1 MRLCDRD
8 IEAWLDEGRLS
19 INPRPPVERINGA
32 TVDVRL
38 GNKFRTFRGH
48 TAAFIDLSGPKDEVS
63 AALDRVMSDEI
74 VLDEGEAFYLHP
86 GELALAVTLESVTL
100 PADLVGWLDG
110 RSSLARLGL
119 MVHVTAHRIDP
130 GWSGCIVLEFYNS
143 GKLPLALRPGMLIG
157 ALSFEPLSG
166 PAARPYNRR
175 EDAKYRN
182 QQGAVASRIDKDSFR
197 PIEDTMRRFLTTLM
211 ILLVVLVAGLSAL
224 VLLVNP
230 NDFRDY
236 MVKQVAARS
245 GYQLQLDGPLR
256 WHVWPQLSILSG
268 RMSLTAQGASQPLV
282 RADNMRL
289 DVALLPLLSH
299 QLSVKQV
306 MLKGAVIQL
315 TPQTEAVR
323 SEDAPVAPRDNTLP
337 DLSDDRGWSFDISSL
352 KMADSVLVFQHEDD
366 EQVTIRN
373 IRLQMEQDPQHRG
386 SFEFSGRVNRDQ
398 RDLTISLNGTV
409 DASDY
414 PHDLTAAIEQINWQ
428 LQGADLPK
436 QGIQG
441 QGSFQAQW
449 QESHKRLSFNQISL
463 TANDS
468 TLSGQAQVTLTE
480 KPEWQLRLQFPQLN
494 LDNLIP
500 LKETANGEN
509 GAAQQGQS
517 QSTLP
522 RPVISSRIDEPAYQG
537 LHGFTAD
544 ILLQASNVRWRGMN
558 FTDVA
563 TQMTNKSGLLEI
575 TQLQGKLN
583 GGQVSLPGTLDATSI
598 NPRINFQPRLENVEI
613 GTILKAFNYPISLT
627 GKMSLA
633 GDFSGA
639 DIDADAFRHNWQGQ
653 AHVEMTDTRMEGMN
667 FQQMIQQ
674 AVERNGGDVKAAEN
688 FDNVTRLDRF
698 TTDLTL
704 KDGVV
709 TLNDMQGQSPVLALT
724 GEGMLNLADQTCDT
738 QFDIRVIGGWNGE
751 SKLIDFLK
759 ETPVPLRVYGNWQQ
773 LNYSLQVDQ
782 LLRKH
787 LQDEAKRRLND
798 WAERNKDSRNGK
810 DVKKLLEKM

>member
-1 MRLCDRD
+1 
-8 IEAWLDEGRLS
+8 
-19 INPRPPVERINGA
+19 
-32 TVDVRL
+32 
-38 GNKFRTFRGH
+38 
-48 TAAFIDLSGPKDEVS
+48 
-63 AALDRVMSDEI
+63 
-74 VLDEGEAFYLHP
+74 
-86 GELALAVTLESVTL
+86 
-100 PADLVGWLDG
+100 
-110 RSSLARLGL
+110 
-119 MVHVTAHRIDP
+119 
-130 GWSGCIVLEFYNS
+130 
-143 GKLPLALRPGMLIG
+143 
-157 ALSFEPLSG
+157 
-166 PAARPYNRR
+166 
-175 EDAKYRN
+175 
-182 QQGAVASRIDKDSFR
+182 
-197 PIEDTMRRFLTTLM
+197 MRRFLTTLM

-352 KMADSVLVFQHEDD
+352 KVADSVLVFQHEDD

-414 PHDLTAAIEQINWQ
+414 PHDLMAAIEQINWQ

-441 QGSFQAQW
+441 QGSFQVQW

-500 LKETANGEN
+500 LNETANGEN

-537 LHGFTAD
+537 LQGFTAD

-613 GTILKAFNYPISLT
+613 GTILKAFNDPISLT

-738 QFDIRVIGGWNGE
+738 QFDIRVVGGWNGE

>member
-1 MRLCDRD
+1 
-8 IEAWLDEGRLS
+8 
-19 INPRPPVERINGA
+19 
-32 TVDVRL
+32 
-38 GNKFRTFRGH
+38 
-48 TAAFIDLSGPKDEVS
+48 
-63 AALDRVMSDEI
+63 
-74 VLDEGEAFYLHP
+74 
-86 GELALAVTLESVTL
+86 
-100 PADLVGWLDG
+100 
-110 RSSLARLGL
+110 
-119 MVHVTAHRIDP
+119 
-130 GWSGCIVLEFYNS
+130 
-143 GKLPLALRPGMLIG
+143 
-157 ALSFEPLSG
+157 
-166 PAARPYNRR
+166 
-175 EDAKYRN
+175 
-182 QQGAVASRIDKDSFR
+182 
-197 PIEDTMRRFLTTLM
+197 MRRFLTTLM
-211 ILLVVLVAGLSAL
+211 ILLVVLVAGFSAL

-268 RMSLTAQGASQPLV
+268 RTILTAQGASQPLV

-289 DVALLPLLSH
+289 DVALWPLLSH

-315 TPQTEAVR
+315 TPETEAVR
-323 SEDAPVAPRDNTLP
+323 SEDAPVAPKDNTLP
-337 DLSDDRGWSFDISSL
+337 DNAEDRGWSFDIASL
-352 KMADSVLVFQHEDD
+352 RVSDSVLVFQHEDD
-366 EQVTIRN
+366 EQVTVRD
-373 IRLQMEQDPQHRG
+373 IRLQMEQDSQHRG

-398 RDLTISLNGTV
+398 RDLSLSLKGTV

-414 PHDLTAAIEQINWQ
+414 PHDLTADIQQIDWQ

-441 QGSFQAQW
+441 HGQFRAQW
-449 QESHKRLSFNQISL
+449 QEAQKRLSFEQINL

-468 TLSGQAQVTLTE
+468 NLTGQAQVALLE
-480 KPEWQLRLQFPQLN
+480 KPEWLLRLQFAQLN
-494 LDNLIP
+494 LDNLLP
-500 LKETANGEN
+500 MNDVMTTQNGV
-509 GAAQQGQS
+509 AQQGQN
-517 QSTLP
+517 QPTLP

-537 LHGFTAD
+537 LKGFAAD
-544 ILLQASNVRWRGMN
+544 ILLQANNVRWRGMD
-558 FTDVA
+558 FADVTA
-563 TQMTNKSGLLEI
+563 QMTNKAGLLEI
-575 TQLQGKLN
+575 IQLQGKLN
-583 GGQVSLPGTLDATSI
+583 QGVVSLPGTLDATASH
-598 NPRINFQPRLENVEI
+598 PRIVFHPRLENVEI
-613 GTILKAFNYPISLT
+613 GTILNAFNYPISLT

-639 DIDADAFRHNWQGQ
+639 DIDANAFRHTWQGT
-653 AHVEMTDTRMEGMN
+653 AHVEMADTRMEGMN
-667 FQQMIQQ
+667 FQQIIQQ

-688 FDNVTRLDRF
+688 FDNVTRLDHF
-698 TTDLTL
+698 STDLTL
-704 KDGVV
+704 DNGVV
-709 TLNDMQGQSPVLALT
+709 TLDDMQGESPMLALSGAGT
-724 GEGMLNLADQTCDT
+724 LNMAEQTCDT
-738 QFDIRVIGGWNGE
+738 QFDILVVGGWNGE

>member
-1 MRLCDRD
+1 
-8 IEAWLDEGRLS
+8 
-19 INPRPPVERINGA
+19 
-32 TVDVRL
+32 
-38 GNKFRTFRGH
+38 
-48 TAAFIDLSGPKDEVS
+48 
-63 AALDRVMSDEI
+63 
-74 VLDEGEAFYLHP
+74 
-86 GELALAVTLESVTL
+86 
-100 PADLVGWLDG
+100 
-110 RSSLARLGL
+110 
-119 MVHVTAHRIDP
+119 
-130 GWSGCIVLEFYNS
+130 
-143 GKLPLALRPGMLIG
+143 
-157 ALSFEPLSG
+157 
-166 PAARPYNRR
+166 
-175 EDAKYRN
+175 
-182 QQGAVASRIDKDSFR
+182 
-197 PIEDTMRRFLTTLM
+197 MRRFLTTLM
-211 ILLVVLVAGLSAL
+211 ILLVVLVAGFSAL

-268 RMSLTAQGASQPLV
+268 RTILTAQGASQPLV

-289 DVALLPLLSH
+289 DVALWPLLSH

-315 TPQTEAVR
+315 TPETEAVR
-323 SEDAPVAPRDNTLP
+323 SEDTPVAPKDNTLP
-337 DLSDDRGWSFDISSL
+337 DNAEDRGWSFDIASL
-352 KMADSVLVFQHEDD
+352 RVSDSVLVFQHEDD
-366 EQVTIRN
+366 EQVTVRD
-373 IRLQMEQDPQHRG
+373 IRLQMEQDSQHRG

-398 RDLTISLNGTV
+398 RDLSLSLKGTV

-414 PHDLTAAIEQINWQ
+414 PHDLTADIQQIDWQ

-441 QGSFQAQW
+441 HGQFRAQW
-449 QESHKRLSFNQISL
+449 QEAQKRLSFEQINL

-468 TLSGQAQVTLTE
+468 NLTGQAQVALLE
-480 KPEWQLRLQFPQLN
+480 KPEWLLRLQFAQLN
-494 LDNLIP
+494 LDNLLP
-500 LKETANGEN
+500 MNDVMTTQNGV
-509 GAAQQGQS
+509 AQQGQN
-517 QSTLP
+517 QPTLP

-537 LHGFTAD
+537 LKGFAAD
-544 ILLQASNVRWRGMN
+544 ILLQANNVRWRGMD
-558 FTDVA
+558 FADVTA
-563 TQMTNKSGLLEI
+563 QMTNKAGLLEI
-575 TQLQGKLN
+575 IQLQGKLN
-583 GGQVSLPGTLDATSI
+583 QGVVSLPGTLDATASH
-598 NPRINFQPRLENVEI
+598 PRIVFHPRLENVEI
-613 GTILKAFNYPISLT
+613 GTILNAFNYPISLT

-639 DIDADAFRHNWQGQ
+639 DIDANAFRHTWQGT
-653 AHVEMTDTRMEGMN
+653 AHVEMADTRMEGMN

-688 FDNVTRLDRF
+688 FDNVTRLDHF
-698 TTDLTL
+698 STDLTL
-704 KDGVV
+704 DNGVV
-709 TLNDMQGQSPVLALT
+709 TLDDMQGESPMLALSGAGT
-724 GEGMLNLADQTCDT
+724 LNLAEQTCDT
-738 QFDIRVIGGWNGE
+738 QFDIRVVGGWNGE

>member
-1 MRLCDRD
+1 
-8 IEAWLDEGRLS
+8 
-19 INPRPPVERINGA
+19 
-32 TVDVRL
+32 
-38 GNKFRTFRGH
+38 
-48 TAAFIDLSGPKDEVS
+48 
-63 AALDRVMSDEI
+63 
-74 VLDEGEAFYLHP
+74 
-86 GELALAVTLESVTL
+86 
-100 PADLVGWLDG
+100 
-110 RSSLARLGL
+110 
-119 MVHVTAHRIDP
+119 
-130 GWSGCIVLEFYNS
+130 
-143 GKLPLALRPGMLIG
+143 
-157 ALSFEPLSG
+157 
-166 PAARPYNRR
+166 
-175 EDAKYRN
+175 
-182 QQGAVASRIDKDSFR
+182 
-197 PIEDTMRRFLTTLM
+197 MRRFLTTLM

-268 RMSLTAQGASQPLV
+268 RMSLTAPGASQPLV

-289 DVALLPLLSH
+289 DVALMPLLSH
-299 QLSVKQV
+299 QLNVQQV

-315 TPQTEAVR
+315 TPQTKEVR
-323 SEDAPVAPRDNTLP
+323 DENAPIAPRDNTLP
-337 DLSDDRGWSFDISSL
+337 DLSEDRGWSFDISSL
-352 KMADSVLVFQHEDD
+352 KVADSVLVFQHEDD

-373 IRLQMEQDPQHRG
+373 IHLQMEQDPQHRG

-398 RDLTISLNGTV
+398 RDLSLSLKGTV

-414 PHDLTAAIEQINWQ
+414 PHDLTAVVEQITWQ
-428 LQGADLPK
+428 VQGADLPK

-441 QGSFQAQW
+441 QGSFLAQW
-449 QESHKRLSFNQISL
+449 LEASKRLSFNQINL

-468 TLSGQAQVTLTE
+468 TFGGQAQVTLTE
-480 KPEWQLRLQFPQLN
+480 QPEWQLKLQFPQLN
-494 LDNLIP
+494 LDNLIA
-500 LKETANGEN
+500 LNETANNNN
-509 GAAQQGQS
+509 GAVQQGQN
-517 QSTLP
+517 QSMLP
-522 RPVISSRIDEPAYQG
+522 RPVISSRIHEPPYQG
-537 LHGFTAD
+537 LKGFSAD
-544 ILLQASNVRWRGMN
+544 ILLQADNVRWRGMN
-558 FTDVA
+558 FSNVA

-583 GGQVSLPGTLDATSI
+583 GGFVSLPGTLDATSA
-598 NPRINFQPRLENVEI
+598 NPQITFQPRLENVEI
-613 GTILKAFNYPISLT
+613 GTILKAFNYPIPLT

-639 DIDADAFRHNWQGQ
+639 DIDAEAFRHKWQGQ
-653 AHVEMTDTRMEGMN
+653 AHIEMADTRMEGMN

-688 FDNVTRLDRF
+688 FDNVTRLERF

-704 KDGVV
+704 NNGIV
-709 TLNDMQGQSPVLALT
+709 TLNDMQGQSPMLALT
-724 GEGMLNLADQTCDT
+724 GTGTLNLTEQTCDT

-759 ETPVPLRVYGNWQQ
+759 ATPVPLRVYGKWQQ

-810 DVKKLLEKM
+810 DVKKLLEKL

>member
-1 MRLCDRD
+1 
-8 IEAWLDEGRLS
+8 
-19 INPRPPVERINGA
+19 
-32 TVDVRL
+32 
-38 GNKFRTFRGH
+38 
-48 TAAFIDLSGPKDEVS
+48 
-63 AALDRVMSDEI
+63 
-74 VLDEGEAFYLHP
+74 
-86 GELALAVTLESVTL
+86 
-100 PADLVGWLDG
+100 
-110 RSSLARLGL
+110 
-119 MVHVTAHRIDP
+119 
-130 GWSGCIVLEFYNS
+130 
-143 GKLPLALRPGMLIG
+143 
-157 ALSFEPLSG
+157 
-166 PAARPYNRR
+166 
-175 EDAKYRN
+175 
-182 QQGAVASRIDKDSFR
+182 
-197 PIEDTMRRFLTTLM
+197 MRRFLTTLM
-211 ILLVVLVAGLSAL
+211 ILLVVLVAGFSAL

-268 RMSLTAQGASQPLV
+268 RTILTAQGASQPLV

-289 DVALLPLLSH
+289 DVALWPLLSH

-315 TPQTEAVR
+315 TPETEAVR
-323 SEDAPVAPRDNTLP
+323 SEDAPVAPKDNTLP
-337 DLSDDRGWSFDISSL
+337 DNAEDRGWSFDIASL
-352 KMADSVLVFQHEDD
+352 RVSDSVLVFQHEDD
-366 EQVTIRN
+366 EQITVRD
-373 IRLQMEQDPQHRG
+373 IRLQMEQDSQHRG

-398 RDLTISLNGTV
+398 RDLSLSLKGTV

-414 PHDLTAAIEQINWQ
+414 PHDLTADIQQIDWQ

-441 QGSFQAQW
+441 HGQFRAQW
-449 QESHKRLSFNQISL
+449 QEAQKRLSFEQINL

-468 TLSGQAQVTLTE
+468 NLTGQAQVALLE
-480 KPEWQLRLQFPQLN
+480 KPEWLLRLQFAQLN
-494 LDNLIP
+494 LDNLLP
-500 LKETANGEN
+500 MNDVMTTQNGV
-509 GAAQQGQS
+509 AQQGQN
-517 QSTLP
+517 QPTLP

-537 LHGFTAD
+537 LKGFAAD
-544 ILLQASNVRWRGMN
+544 ILLQANNVRWRGMD
-558 FTDVA
+558 FADVTA
-563 TQMTNKSGLLEI
+563 QMTNKAGLLEI
-575 TQLQGKLN
+575 IQLQGKLN
-583 GGQVSLPGTLDATSI
+583 QGVVSLPGTLDATASH
-598 NPRINFQPRLENVEI
+598 PRIVFHPRLENVEI
-613 GTILKAFNYPISLT
+613 GTILNAFNYPISLT

-639 DIDADAFRHNWQGQ
+639 DIDANAFRHTWQGT
-653 AHVEMTDTRMEGMN
+653 AHVEMADTRMEGMN

-688 FDNVTRLDRF
+688 FDNVTRLDHF
-698 TTDLTL
+698 STDLTL

-709 TLNDMQGQSPVLALT
+709 TLNDMQGQSPMLALSGAGT
-724 GEGMLNLADQTCDT
+724 LNLAEQTCDT
-738 QFDIRVIGGWNGE
+738 QFDIRVVGGWNGE